1 MEAAMLIGGEWRQAA
16 SSEEIEVVNPATEE
30 VVGSVPS
37 ADVADVELAV
47 ATAQKAFPAWAAT
60 DVEERAHVLAKA
72 AELIKEHAGG
82 LAALLTSEQG
92 KPVAEARGEVTHLA
106 HGVRYYA
113 EAATKVRGAHQELP
127 STLGRSYGMVIR
139 RPMGV
144 CAAITPYNFPL
155 TLLGTKVAP
164 ALATG
169 NTVVAKPAS
178 TTPLATLEVARLF
191 AEAGVPDGVLNVV
204 TGRGATIGDALVGH
218 PDVRRIAFTG
228 ETATGRHL
236 MSIAGPA
243 LKRVTLELGGSDPVI
258 VCADADVDA
267 AVKAVIIGRYWNA
280 GQACL
285 GCKRVFVADAV
296 FDDFT
301 AQLVERVGRYEPGD
315 GTVKA
320 EKPRLRMGPIHTR
333 RARDELVDQLQ
344 DGVAKGGELLIGG
357 GTAGHDKG
365 WFLEPAV
372 VAEPGADSRLVTEEV
387 FGPVLPIFRFTEL
400 DDALARANDTPYGL
414 GSSIWTH
421 DVRNINRA
429 AQEIDAGMTWVNQ
442 IHYGYDELPFGGIKD
457 SGFGKEHGLEALD
470 SYVELKSVVVG
481 GSGLMAVTYAADGRV
496 GTITLDNPPAN
507 SYDIEMVVELGEAI
521 DEAAADATARVVV
534 VRSSSERFFCAG
546 ADIKAFLANDIDA
559 NMEMIR
565 TAHTTLGRI
574 AAARQAFVA
583 WIAGHALGGGLEIA
597 LACDLR
603 YALAGEQ
610 RLGTPEVSLGL
621 LPGNGGTQRL
631 TRQVGRGPALELLL
645 TGRQVTPDEAQAL
658 GLVGRVFADEA
669 AFDEHVARLAAGPP
683 MAIAAIKRCVHVGGE
698 LSFEHGLELERQ
710 GIEQLFRSQDAI
722 EGLTAFVEKRAP
734 EFVGA

>member
-1 MEAAMLIGGEWRQAA
+1 MGRHRRRGACARPRQGGRVDQGARRQ
-16 SSEEIEVVNPATEE
+16 
-30 VVGSVPS
+30 
-37 ADVADVELAV
+37 
-47 ATAQKAFPAWAAT
+47 
-60 DVEERAHVLAKA
+60 
-72 AELIKEHAGG
+72 

-113 EAATKVRGAHQELP
+113 EAATKVRGAHQELA

-258 VCADADVDA
+258 MCADADVDA

-296 FDDFT
+296 YDDF
-301 AQLVERVGRYEPGD
+301 ASQLVDRVGRYEPGD

-333 RARDELVDQLQ
+333 RAATSSSTQLE

-372 VAEPGADSRLVTEEV
+372 VAEPGPTRAWSPRRSSAPCCRSSASPTSTRRSRAPTTR
-387 FGPVLPIFRFTEL
+387 PT
-400 DDALARANDTPYGL
+400 AWAR
-414 GSSIWTH
+414 
-421 DVRNINRA
+421 R
-429 AQEIDAGMTWVNQ
+429 
-442 IHYGYDELPFGGIKD
+442 
-457 SGFGKEHGLEALD
+457 SGRTTCAT
-470 SYVELKSVVVG
+470 S
-481 GSGLMAVTYAADGRV
+481 
-496 GTITLDNPPAN
+496 
-507 SYDIEMVVELGEAI
+507 
-521 DEAAADATARVVV
+521 TARPR
-534 VRSSSERFFCAG
+534 RS
-546 ADIKAFLANDIDA
+546 
-559 NMEMIR
+559 
-565 TAHTTLGRI
+565 
-574 AAARQAFVA
+574 
-583 WIAGHALGGGLEIA
+583 
-597 LACDLR
+597 
-603 YALAGEQ
+603 
-610 RLGTPEVSLGL
+610 TPG
-621 LPGNGGTQRL
+621 
-631 TRQVGRGPALELLL
+631 
-645 TGRQVTPDEAQAL
+645 
-658 GLVGRVFADEA
+658 
-669 AFDEHVARLAAGPP
+669 
-683 MAIAAIKRCVHVGGE
+683 
-698 LSFEHGLELERQ
+698 
-710 GIEQLFRSQDAI
+710 
-722 EGLTAFVEKRAP
+722 
-734 EFVGA
+734 